1 MDYHTPFL
9 RAESIDL
16 LSLNPDVIYVDT
28 TFGGGGHSNLILK
41 KLGSKGQ
48 LFGFD

>member
-1 MDYHTPFL
+1 MEYHKPVL
-9 RAESIDL
+9 LNESIDL
-16 LSLNPDVIYVDT
+16 LSIDPDGIYVDT

-48 LFGFD
+48 LF